1 MFGYVR
7 PEKADLLIRDFT
19 AYKAVYCGLCKSIGR
34 RAGQIPRTAVTYD
47 MTFFALLLL
56 SLDSRPFETGEES
69 CILNPLKK
77 KSVAA
82 SHPVLDYAAD
92 VSSLLAYQSA
102 LDDLQDGRPVKG
114 RLLAGLFIRAARKAR
129 KNLPELNDKLEAEL
143 AALYQAE
150 KGESPFLAADIF
162 GRILEEIMAGGLRVT
177 ETGEEDR
184 DLLLALLLPAAG
196 ALGRW
201 VYLIDAIHDR
211 EQDGKAGLPNPF
223 SGMSEEEARLLAKEL
238 LIKEE
243 ETVDRHLALLT
254 YRRFGAL
261 VYNIVSLGLPGVRIR
276 ILAGEALPAL

>member
-1 MFGYVR
+1 M
-7 PEKADLLIRDFT
+7 LIRDFT

-56 SLDSRPFETGEES
+56 SLDSRPFETREES

-114 RLLAGLFIRAARKAR
+114 RLLAGLFTRAARKAR

-143 AALYQAE
+143 AALYKAE
-150 KGESPFLAADIF
+150 KGGSPFLAADIF
-162 GRILEEIMAGGLRVT
+162 GRILEGIMAGGLRVT
-177 ETGEEDR
+177 ETVEEDR
-184 DLLLALLLPAAG
+184 DLLLALLLPAAR

-211 EQDGKAGLPNPF
+211 EQDEKAGLPNPF
-223 SGMSEEEARLLAKEL
+223 KGMPEEEARLLAKEL

-254 YRRFGAL
+254 YQRFGAL
-261 VYNIVSLGLPGVRIR
+261 VYNVVSLGLPGVRIR